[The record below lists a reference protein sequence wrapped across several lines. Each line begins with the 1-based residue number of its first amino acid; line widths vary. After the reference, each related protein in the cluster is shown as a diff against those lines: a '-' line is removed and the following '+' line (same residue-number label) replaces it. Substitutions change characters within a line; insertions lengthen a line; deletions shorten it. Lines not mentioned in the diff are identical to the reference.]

1 MNLKCLLLVSS
12 GFQLFAAVTGEPE
25 MLTVGVIRIPA
36 VVAVVTGELQMFS
49 VGVSQ
54 DIACP
59 PPPPPPPH
67 HPSSCFIYVL
77 KCCFYLLR
85 QLFCVH
91 VGLYFQFEPLAWVT
105 FLSLMQEMSVGI
117 SGRPLWYRL

>member
-25 MLTVGVIRIPA
+25 MLTVGVIRISA

-59 PPPPPPPH
+59 PPPPPPSP
-67 HPSSCFIYVL
+67 L
-77 KCCFYLLR
+77 KLLYL
-85 QLFCVH
+85 C
-91 VGLYFQFEPLAWVT
+91 
-105 FLSLMQEMSVGI
+105 S
-117 SGRPLWYRL
+117 